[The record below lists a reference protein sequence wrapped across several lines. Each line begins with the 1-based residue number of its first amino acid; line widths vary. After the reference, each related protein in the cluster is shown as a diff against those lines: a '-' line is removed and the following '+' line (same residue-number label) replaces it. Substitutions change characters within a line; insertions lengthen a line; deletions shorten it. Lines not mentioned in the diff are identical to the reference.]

1 MLYTSTGGNTWE
13 KPDRVSPEHLSVGMS
28 SEEAPPTRDGFI
40 ARFEALRLYKI
51 SDVTM
56 FMMPT
61 AEAWMPYLR
70 KWKNDCAG
78 CPAGGALSCWSD
90 TACY

>member
-1 MLYTSTGGNTWE
+1 MQQVQQICRE
-13 KPDRVSPEHLSVGMS
+13 DR
-28 SEEAPPTRDGFI
+28 I
-40 ARFEALRLYKI
+40 ARLRLRQRLVCKTLHLLYKI

-78 CPAGGALSCWSD
+78 CPGGGALSCWSN

>member
-1 MLYTSTGGNTWE
+1 
-13 KPDRVSPEHLSVGMS
+13 MS

-78 CPAGGALSCWSD
+78 CPAGGALSCWSN